1 VDIPTLDNPFVD
13 FPVMNYPLERYGS
26 KNGKEE
32 AKVLE
37 EIEFILSQRKKADKP
52 VVAIIIEPVQAEGG
66 NRLATD

>member
-1 VDIPTLDNPFVD
+1 
-13 FPVMNYPLERYGS
+13 MNYPLERYGS